1 MIYLTI
7 EMENINDFCTKL
19 EKLNLENDK
28 TTFLDNYKEY
38 QDKINSF
45 DKLLNEPNQF
55 IQMEIKDL
63 FELLNYYESK
73 KDLTVHELKTLKD
86 IIETLETKINKET
99 MEIKTF

>member
-1 MIYLTI
+1 MD
-7 EMENINDFCTKL
+7 NINEFCTKL